1 MILFCISVDR
11 ELFVSGSFH
20 SIPSVAEMTFGDRFF
35 SIKWNQIFRTL
46 QFIPFCVDTWIRGT
60 HRYFKLLRII
70 FVAWDCSY
78 VTVAETTSEKS
89 QNLIQQM

>member
-1 MILFCISVDR
+1 MFDLYTSIYGILSVV
-11 ELFVSGSFH
+11 ET
-20 SIPSVAEMTFGDRFF
+20 TFGDTFF

-46 QFIPFCVDTWIRGT
+46 QFIPFCVDTWIRGI